1 MAASNFGVVMISN
14 KKGKKYYVG
23 GDAQEVS
30 ITINDHLDIVLYKKH
45 IYYKDTQIDGGN
57 FTDICFLYN

>member
-30 ITINDHLDIVLYKKH
+30 ITINDHLDIVLY
-45 IYYKDTQIDGGN
+45 
-57 FTDICFLYN
+57 